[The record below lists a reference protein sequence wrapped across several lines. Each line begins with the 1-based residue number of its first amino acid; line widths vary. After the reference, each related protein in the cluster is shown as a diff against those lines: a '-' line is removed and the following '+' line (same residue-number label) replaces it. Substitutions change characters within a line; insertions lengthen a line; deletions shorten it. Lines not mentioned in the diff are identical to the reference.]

1 MSTLPGVF
9 ERNRQWADSMSARN
23 LNFFSDM
30 SKEQG
35 PHSMVIECSDSKI
48 PTNTITGFEP
58 GELFVHRNIAN
69 QVIPND
75 INCLSAIQYAVE
87 VLGIHHIIIC
97 GHYGCS
103 GVEVAMDGK
112 STGLVN
118 YWVRHIKDTYTENRL
133 KIEKLADSQDKMDLL
148 CELNVRQQVRNVGYT
163 SIVQQAWKKGK
174 FLTIHGW
181 IYSLQDGLLKN
192 LGLCASSKMQLEAQ
206 KYG

>member
-1 MSTLPGVF
+1 
-9 ERNRQWADSMSARN
+9 
-23 LNFFSDM
+23 
-30 SKEQG
+30 
-35 PHSMVIECSDSKI
+35 MVIECSDSKI